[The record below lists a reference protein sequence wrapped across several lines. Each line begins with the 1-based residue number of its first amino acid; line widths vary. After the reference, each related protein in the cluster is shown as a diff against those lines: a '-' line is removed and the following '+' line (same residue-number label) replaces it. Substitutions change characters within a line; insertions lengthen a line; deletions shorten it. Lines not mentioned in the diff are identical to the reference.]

1 MAKYLKKSIEKV
13 NSTAESYVDLSDFKE
28 AAPDKQRTGCMSVV
42 CTSGSKRLKLNHDL
56 YAVLNEPSSVRV
68 LLGKSKIAIV
78 AVPDGTAGS
87 FKLGKGGILYD
98 TAVVDEVISLTSGID
113 FPENASTRCSNLM
126 DIAVNGDG
134 TKSIIDKIKRLDK
147 RIAKIDRRISE
158 YEATKK
164 VFKAED
170 IDRIRDRF
178 TKYVMEN
185 RNENVL
191 GFLEDTVDRIEVDD
205 TVRVHLKKNIRVERE
220 TKKGFRKERSI

>member
-56 YAVLNEPSSVRV
+56 YAALNEPSSVRV

-87 FKLGKGGILYD
+87 FKLGKGGIPYD

-113 FPENASTRCSNLM
+113 FPENASTRCGTLTQVQDDGKGNLAA
-126 DIAVNGDG
+126 IV
-134 TKSIIDKIKRLDK
+134 TL
-147 RIAKIDRRISE
+147 
-158 YEATKK
+158 
-164 VFKAED
+164 
-170 IDRIRDRF
+170 
-178 TKYVMEN
+178 
-185 RNENVL
+185 
-191 GFLEDTVDRIEVDD
+191 
-205 TVRVHLKKNIRVERE
+205 
-220 TKKGFRKERSI
+220 

>member
-13 NSTAESYVDLSDFKE
+13 NSNAESYVDLSDFKE

-56 YAVLNEPSSVRV
+56 YAALDEPSSVRV

-113 FPENASTRCSNLM
+113 FPENASTRCGRLEQLQEDQDGN
-126 DIAVNGDG
+126 IAA
-134 TKSIIDKIKRLDK
+134 IITL
-147 RIAKIDRRISE
+147 
-158 YEATKK
+158 
-164 VFKAED
+164 
-170 IDRIRDRF
+170 
-178 TKYVMEN
+178 
-185 RNENVL
+185 
-191 GFLEDTVDRIEVDD
+191 
-205 TVRVHLKKNIRVERE
+205 
-220 TKKGFRKERSI
+220 